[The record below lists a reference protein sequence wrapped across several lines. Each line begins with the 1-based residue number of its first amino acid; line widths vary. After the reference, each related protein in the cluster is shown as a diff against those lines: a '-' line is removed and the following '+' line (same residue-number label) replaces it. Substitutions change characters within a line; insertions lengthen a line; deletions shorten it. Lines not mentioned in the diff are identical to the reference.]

1 MLRILFV
8 SLLTAGTVMA
18 QTASEIALQID
29 QRPEPVDMI
38 SDMTMKLTSK
48 TGKTRTLSVHT
59 IRKGEGRM
67 IMWFTAPADDR
78 GVAFLTIEKES
89 GDEMRMWLPS
99 FKKMRRISTSR
110 KGDSFMGSDLSFEDL
125 TSRKVADYSHN
136 LLGEETIDG
145 EEHWLL
151 ENIPNADLRSS
162 YSRIVSVVRKSD
174 AQVIQETYYDKAG
187 ELIKERSVETGTFG
201 AYSLPVRMVMRNV
214 QKNSSTEITFTNIE
228 VDTGVKESLFH
239 ERNLRRLPCK
249 RHGACFFPA
258 SC

>member
-1 MLRILFV
+1 MPRILII
-8 SLLTAGTVMA
+8 SLLSLSVTMA

-29 QRPEPVDMI
+29 QRPAPVDVT
-38 SDMTMKLTSK
+38 SDMTMRLTSK

-59 IRKGEGRM
+59 VRKGEGRM
-67 IMWFTAPADDR
+67 ILWFTAPADDR

-110 KGDSFMGSDLSFEDL
+110 RGDSFMGSDLSFEDL
-125 TSRKVADYSHN
+125 TSRNLDDYTHN
-136 LLGEETIDG
+136 LLGEEIING

-174 AQVIQETYYDKAG
+174 AQISREMYYDRAG
-187 ELIKERSVETGTFG
+187 ELIKERTVEMGTFG
-201 AYSLPVRMVMRNV
+201 GYSLPVRMVVRNV
-214 QKNSSTEITFTNIE
+214 QKNHSTELTFTNIE
-228 VDTGVKESLFH
+228 VDTGIKESLFH
-239 ERNLRRLPCK
+239 ERSLRRLP
-249 RHGACFFPA
+249 
-258 SC
+258 